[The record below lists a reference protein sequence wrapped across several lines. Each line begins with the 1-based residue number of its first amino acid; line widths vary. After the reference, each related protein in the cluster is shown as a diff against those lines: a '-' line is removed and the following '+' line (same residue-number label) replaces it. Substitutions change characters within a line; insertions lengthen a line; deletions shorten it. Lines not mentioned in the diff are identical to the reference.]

1 MSDPRAPTHATLG
14 SPPKTHTVDPDA
26 TVRWGCS
33 MKGWN
38 CCVDKGITVRPY
50 DMLRLRHAIGL
61 PSRQLIEDGT
71 VTLAWD
77 PADGSLTGSLTQ
89 RSYRASQVACVFL
102 DVVTNVSAREMR
114 AADPDRFA
122 SMPEIVQRAADLM
135 RGEWDVA
142 GLCMIHSGRPEACR
156 GFPYQRRSALNA
168 DGSASATEVH
178 QVTRCGS
185 CALSTPTTPREVLEG
200 EQIADYWQAADAFR
214 RVERYLHSLGI
225 ANVEHQ
231 DFRAH
236 SLHSVGEIWAQLYLP
251 DEDTDVAEEFPDQ
264 WRESIDVEGDLLIYR
279 RVLDRAMDRAEQ
291 LIAKQAGDHRIVVD
305 SENSHRRSLPVR
317 PLGRAPRRTAGA
329 RRRASAPRVAPAS
342 RSTRLCLLPR
352 IGHASRP

>member
-1 MSDPRAPTHATLG
+1 MPIYGCDMSDPRAPTHATLG

-77 PADGSLTGSLTQ
+77 PADGSLTGSLT
-89 RSYRASQVACVFL
+89 
-102 DVVTNVSAREMR
+102 
-114 AADPDRFA
+114 
-122 SMPEIVQRAADLM
+122 EIVQRAADLM